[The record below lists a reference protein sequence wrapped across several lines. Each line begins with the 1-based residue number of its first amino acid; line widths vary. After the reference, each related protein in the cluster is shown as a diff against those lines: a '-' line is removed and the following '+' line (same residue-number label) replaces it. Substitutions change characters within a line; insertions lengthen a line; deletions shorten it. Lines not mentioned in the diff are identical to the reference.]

1 MIWEY
6 PLKNP
11 SSCRRFSK
19 DNPDSNDHAMPY
31 YVCMSTAFPHTSV
44 FRFERSKRK
53 DRLKL
58 SDVYNEKREDTFDAL
73 SEDDLRNVGYQVP
86 CKGDSGSGH
95 WMYDSRTKK
104 RALVAVNSHSIQNP
118 KTNYCGA
125 PNHNLLTTHPNVLK
139 WIKRYSNIGIS
150 SF

>member
-1 MIWEY
+1 M
-6 PLKNP
+6 
-11 SSCRRFSK
+11 
-19 DNPDSNDHAMPY
+19 
-31 YVCMSTAFPHTSV
+31 
-44 FRFERSKRK
+44 
-53 DRLKL
+53 
-58 SDVYNEKREDTFDAL
+58 
-73 SEDDLRNVGYQVP
+73 P

-150 SF
+150 